1 MGKNLSSKY
10 SQKLFDH
17 ANESATDALK
27 SASKREI
34 QKIAEATRDLI
45 GNKIAAKIT
54 SASKISSKNN
64 SETHEEKILR
74 EKYIPS

>member
-1 MGKNLSSKY
+1 MPFTKNLRKELSSKY
-10 SQKLFDH
+10 SQKLFGH
-17 ANESATDALK
+17 ANES
-27 SASKREI
+27 KRAI

-54 SASKISSKNN
+54 SVSKISSKNN

>member
-1 MGKNLSSKY
+1 MPFTKNLRKELSSKY
-10 SQKLFDH
+10 SPKLFGH
-17 ANESATDALK
+17 ANES
-27 SASKREI
+27 KRAI